1 VLSHHSPSVLP
12 KVLDE
17 LDTPALR
24 GRVVRYGAVAPPVV
38 AELLARANIFTL
50 PSRDEPYGM
59 DYTEAM
65 CAGLP
70 IVGWR
75 AGNLPNLI
83 DDGVEGILVPTG
95 NVGALTAAYLRL
107 ATETAAASIPS
118 LLSRQGSWHTSMP
131 FGAARSPFAADVTDA
146 RSVSTSPASRG
157 ARLAPSTCLD
167 DAVWD

>member
-1 VLSHHSPSVLP
+1 
-12 KVLDE
+12 
-17 LDTPALR
+17 
-24 GRVVRYGAVAPPVV
+24 
-38 AELLARANIFTL
+38 
-50 PSRDEPYGM
+50 M

-95 NVGALTAAYLRL
+95 NVGASTAAYLRL

-131 FGAARSPFAADVTDA
+131 FWAGSCRPK
-146 RSVSTSPASRG
+146 RRCSVPAFGRHPY
-157 ARLAPSTCLD
+157 AEVL
-167 DAVWD
+167 

>member
-1 VLSHHSPSVLP
+1 VTNGSSLAVTVWLYPVLSHHSPSVLP

-24 GRVVRYGAVAPPVV
+24 GRVVQYGAVAPPVV

-131 FGAARSPFAADVTDA
+131 ICARPDRHADVI
-146 RSVSTSPASRG
+146 
-157 ARLAPSTCLD
+157 L
-167 DAVWD
+167 